1 MYNSIKTD
9 WFIFQPK
16 SWSPNYSP
24 SKRTKVPKPEPL
36 PPSHLRVF
44 LETRGRCESCSVAAK
59 NITFIASSFC
69 NATLCVQKERN
80 CFLEY
85 HSQNKTLSIFCTFY
99 VELLFSWFQ
108 KFVIFTGF
116 MTKCVFILSFL
127 ESVLWDWF
135 QEKLLI
141 FLPFSTPAGHQPP
154 G

>member
-16 SWSPNYSP
+16 SWSPNYRP

-69 NATLCVQKERN
+69 NAALCVQKERN

-99 VELLFSWFQ
+99 VELLFLWFQ
-108 KFVIFTGF
+108 KFVAFTRF
-116 MTKCVFILSFL
+116 MAKRVFIWSFL
-127 ESVLWDWF
+127 KSNLWD
-135 QEKLLI
+135 
-141 FLPFSTPAGHQPP
+141 
-154 G
+154 